1 MEDACLWQ
9 DCKEAFSTE
18 KELHRHILDKHVPK
32 SDQPAEYT
40 CKWMSCNRFTKPIHD
55 RQVVLSHLRI
65 HFASKAKEP
74 AKHML
79 VQITANNAIPVD
91 DSEISGVPL
100 TAALLLRNLV
110 REKRHHEY
118 FLPYEQDITMTGLH
132 RPKLE
137 RYTVA
142 VMAALQS

>member
-1 MEDACLWQ
+1 
-9 DCKEAFSTE
+9 
-18 KELHRHILDKHVPK
+18 
-32 SDQPAEYT
+32 
-40 CKWMSCNRFTKPIHD
+40 
-55 RQVVLSHLRI
+55 
-65 HFASKAKEP
+65 
-74 AKHML
+74 ML